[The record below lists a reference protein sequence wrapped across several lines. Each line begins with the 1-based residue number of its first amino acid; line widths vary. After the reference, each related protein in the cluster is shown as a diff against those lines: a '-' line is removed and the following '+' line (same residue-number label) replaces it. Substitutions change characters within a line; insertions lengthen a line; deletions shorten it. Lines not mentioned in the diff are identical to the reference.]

1 MRAVIDRR
9 DAIAA
14 VAQQYAP
21 AKRYW
26 AVVGNGANR
35 IAAAE
40 LRIKLSELCYKSIA
54 CDVTEDKKHIDLS
67 SEPLLLVCASGLVGS
82 NADDVAKEVAI
93 YRAHRAT
100 PIVIATEGDTRFASA
115 VETITVPAVHPALGF
130 VLSTVAGHL
139 FGYEAALAIDASA
152 RPLREARAAIESSV
166 SAGDAD
172 AVLERLGSRI
182 ELPAAGFFDGLR
194 TGTYDGHLE
203 ASTAVRIAS
212 VLRYAT
218 GAAPL
223 DSYQMELGKVGT
235 PSTVVEDLTAALTH
249 GIEELTRPVDAIK
262 HQAKTVTVGISR
274 SDETLLEV
282 PLVGE
287 VLGAGVARDS
297 LSYRAL
303 RTLVDLDPAVEQ
315 VTGFT
320 RYRIEG
326 DVDGDA
332 ATLHVVDRGGI
343 AANLPSRTDSDPRLI
358 GTKHR
363 VAYEREVTVARGRRD
378 GRTLIIVPELKG
390 NQATGLTL
398 LHVAFRHRLS
408 PDVARGVLQGYRGRY
423 AALKDAVTETEA
435 TFDDTRL
442 ADVDL
447 VDLLTEPVYVLAERW
462 RTRA

>member
-1 MRAVIDRR
+1 
-9 DAIAA
+9 
-14 VAQQYAP
+14 
-21 AKRYW
+21 
-26 AVVGNGANR
+26 
-35 IAAAE
+35 
-40 LRIKLSELCYKSIA
+40 
-54 CDVTEDKKHIDLS
+54 
-67 SEPLLLVCASGLVGS
+67 
-82 NADDVAKEVAI
+82 
-93 YRAHRAT
+93 
-100 PIVIATEGDTRFASA
+100 

-130 VLSTVAGHL
+130 VLTTVAGHL

-166 SAGDAD
+166 STGDAD
-172 AVLERLGSRI
+172 EVLERLAVGLAI
-182 ELPAAGFFDGLR
+182 PASGFFDGLR
-194 TGTYDGHLE
+194 TGTYDGHLD

-223 DSYQMELGKVGT
+223 DLYQVELGKVGT
-235 PSTVVEDLTAALTH
+235 PSTVVEDLTAALTN

-282 PLVGE
+282 PLVKE
-287 VLGAGVARDS
+287 VLAAGVARDS

-303 RTLVDLDPAVEQ
+303 RTLVDLDPGVEQ

-320 RYRIEG
+320 RYGIEG
-326 DVDGDA
+326 DVDGD

-343 AANLPSRTDSDPRLI
+343 SVNLPSRTDTDPRLI

-378 GRTLIIVPELKG
+378 SRSLVIVPELKG
-390 NQATGLTL
+390 NQTTGLTL
-398 LHVAFRHRLS
+398 LHVAFRPRLTAE
-408 PDVARGVLQGYRGRY
+408 VARGVLQGYRGRY
-423 AALKDAVTETEA
+423 AALKDAVTETEP

-462 RTRA
+462 RSRA